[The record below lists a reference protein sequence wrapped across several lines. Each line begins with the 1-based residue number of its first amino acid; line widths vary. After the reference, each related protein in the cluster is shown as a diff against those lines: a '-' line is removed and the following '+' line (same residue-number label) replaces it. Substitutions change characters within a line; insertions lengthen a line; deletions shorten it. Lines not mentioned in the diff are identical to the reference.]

1 VADFCAFAEPAS
13 ESVSILDVPLVLP
26 PRRDTMRAMTG
37 AARAGKAREENDFYR
52 SPPSLTDGLL
62 SVERFMGPIHEP
74 ACGDGAISK
83 VLVDCGHTVVSEDL
97 IDRGYGVGGVDFLAR
112 ACAPGNCP
120 NLVTNPPFALSDEF
134 ALHAL
139 ELGYA
144 HICLFARLAWLEG
157 GKRHEKL
164 WSKHP
169 PSRIWV
175 FAKRQTLWR
184 GDEDSPG
191 KGGTLAF
198 AWFVWQRG
206 HTGTQIGWIS

>member
-1 VADFCAFAEPAS
+1 MTDVATFDMPAAD
-13 ESVSILDVPLVLP
+13 SVNIIDVPLALP
-26 PRRDTMRAMTG
+26 ECLAQGMSGAGNRAKPRL
-37 AARAGKAREENDFYR
+37 EHDFYR
-52 SPPSLTDGLL
+52 SPPSVAQGLL

-74 ACGDGAISK
+74 ACGDGAISQ
-83 VLVDCGHTVVSEDL
+83 VLEDCGHTVVSEDL
-97 IDRGYGVGGVDFLAR
+97 IDRGFGAGGVDFLAR
-112 ACAPGNCP
+112 TRAPGNCP
-120 NLVTNPPFALSDEF
+120 NLVTNPPFALADEF

-157 GKRHEKL
+157 AARHKKL
-164 WSKHP
+164 WRKHP

-175 FAKRQTLWR
+175 FSKRQTLWR
-184 GDEDSPG
+184 GDEPSPG

-206 HTGTQIGWIS
+206 FPGTQMAWLP